1 MSEMLARVASEVG
14 ASERTLRRAVRSG
27 LIRGIDPHSP
37 RIEVPEE
44 EIAWVRSHWPLVGRL
59 RVLLRTERNV
69 ELAVLFGSVARGDD
83 VSEVSDVDLLVAIR
97 NLRADAMEALRER
110 LTSGLGADVQLVSL
124 ERARRN
130 PHLLA
135 EITRDGRPLV
145 DRGSLWPPLL
155 AHARRTRAQTDRAGR
170 ELHQSAQTAL
180 GYFRRLAATRAE
192 TALSLGS

>member
-1 MSEMLARVASEVG
+1 MSVVLARVASEVG
-14 ASERTLRRAVRSG
+14 ASERTLRRAARSG
-27 LIRGIDPHSP
+27 LIRGVDTHSP

-59 RVLLRTERNV
+59 RVLLRTEPNV

-83 VSEVSDVDLLVAIR
+83 VSGVSDVDVLVAVR

-110 LTSGLGADVQLVSL
+110 LASGLGADVQLVSL

-135 EITRDGRPLV
+135 EIVRDGRPLV
-145 DRGSLWPPLL
+145 DRGALWPSLL
-155 AHARRTRAQTDRAGR
+155 ADVRRTRAQTDRASR
-170 ELHQSAQTAL
+170 ELHQAAQAAL
-180 GYFRRLAATRAE
+180 DYFRALAAARAE
-192 TALSLGS
+192 TPLSLGS